1 MSRKK
6 NAVVGEFFG
15 GGEGEGVQQV
25 INRQALFF
33 LAADIENDLA
43 GIHHNEAVAVGDGVL
58 HIVGDHQG
66 GETALLDE
74 AIGKRQY
81 LGGGFGVKGGG
92 VLVQQQ

>member
-1 MSRKK
+1 MK
-6 NAVVGEFFG
+6 
-15 GGEGEGVQQV
+15 QV

-43 GIHHNEAVAVGDGVL
+43 GIHHNEAVTVGDGVL

-66 GETALLDE
+66 GETALLDKT
-74 AIGKRQY
+74 IGKRQY
-81 LGGGFGVKGGG
+81 LGGSFGVKGGG